1 MMVINA
7 CFFHKLY
14 SPPGPLR
21 HKADLGEKKER
32 KKLFSHQRDV
42 ESSDVAD
49 RISHEARGGAVAG
62 VGGTYQKGGA
72 GGLLRSGLREW
83 SFVSNVWL
91 SRMMAEDIKDM
102 SKHCYLALSFA
113 PSV

>member
-62 VGGTYQKGGA
+62 VGARTRRGEQVGCCGQDFEN
-72 GGLLRSGLREW
+72 GLLFPTFG
-83 SFVSNVWL
+83 
-91 SRMMAEDIKDM
+91 
-102 SKHCYLALSFA
+102 C
-113 PSV
+113 PG